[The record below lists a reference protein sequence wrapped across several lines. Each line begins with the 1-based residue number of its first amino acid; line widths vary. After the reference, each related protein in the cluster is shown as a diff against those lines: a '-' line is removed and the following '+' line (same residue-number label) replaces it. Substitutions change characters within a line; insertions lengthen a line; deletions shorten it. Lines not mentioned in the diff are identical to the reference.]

1 MQFDSFKDT
10 FMTKHVIVGLS
21 GGVDSSVAA
30 YLLKKEGFNVSAVFM
45 KNWDQDDEEDYCPA
59 EEDFKDAKAVAEK
72 LDIPLKSVNFAT
84 SYWDRVFEH
93 FLNEYSEGRTPNPD
107 ILCNKEIKF
116 KAFLN
121 YALEEGADYI
131 ATGHYAKV
139 RFRDGDYQLLKGKS
153 RNKDQSYFLHA
164 INQQA
169 LSKTLFPVG
178 QLEKDKVR
186 EIAKEQGFITHN
198 KKDSTGICFIG
209 ERKFKNFLKEY
220 LLAKPGNIVTST
232 GDVIAKHDGLM
243 YYTIGQRQGLKIGGL
258 KNYSET
264 PWFVADKNIEQNE
277 LIVVQGQDH
286 PLLFKQGLIAKNA
299 SWISSKRPE
308 FPLTCMVKIR
318 YRQEDTPALISEDDK
333 GELLVMFCDKQRA
346 VTPGQSIVFYH
357 QNVCLGGAII
367 EQGIA

>member
-1 MQFDSFKDT
+1 MSKN
-10 FMTKHVIVGLS
+10 VIVGLS
-21 GGVDSSVAA
+21 GGVDSTVAA
-30 YLLKKEGFNVSAVFM
+30 YLLKEEGYNVTAVFM
-45 KNWDQDDEEDYCPA
+45 KNWDQDDLEGYCPA
-59 EEDFKDAKAVAEK
+59 EDDYKDAKAVAEK
-72 LDIPLKSVNFAT
+72 LNIPLKSVNFAT
-84 SYWDRVFEH
+84 SYWDKVFEH
-93 FLNEYSEGRTPNPD
+93 FLNEYSQGRTPNPD

-121 YALEEGADYI
+121 YALEEGADFI

-139 RFRDGDYQLLKGKS
+139 RFKDNCYQLLKGKS

-178 QLEKDKVR
+178 QLEKEKVR
-186 EIAKEQGFITHN
+186 EIAKAQGFITHN

-209 ERKFKNFLKEY
+209 ERKFKSFLQEY
-220 LLAKPGNIVTST
+220 LLAKPGKIVTST
-232 GDVIAKHDGLM
+232 GEVIATHDGLM

-264 PWFVADKNIEQNE
+264 PWFVADKNIEKNE

-286 PLLFKQGLIAKNA
+286 PMLFKQGLIAKGS
-299 SWISSKRPE
+299 SWISGNAPE

-318 YRQEDTPALISEDDK
+318 YRQDDTPALISEDK
-333 GELLVMFCDKQRA
+333 NGELLVMFSDKQRA

-357 QNVCLGGAII
+357 QNICLGGAVI
-367 EQGIA
+367 EKGIA